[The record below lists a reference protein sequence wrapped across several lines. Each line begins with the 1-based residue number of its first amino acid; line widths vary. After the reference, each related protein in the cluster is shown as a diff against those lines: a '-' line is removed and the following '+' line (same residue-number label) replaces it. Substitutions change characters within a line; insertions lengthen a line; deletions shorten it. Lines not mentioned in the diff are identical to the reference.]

1 MGRVTQ
7 RRQVLHLDD
16 EVAAQRLDTLAV
28 EEPLEIRLGG
38 TSMAV
43 TMRTP
48 GDDFDL
54 VAGFAWTE
62 GLLTD
67 PDHLSGLQYCAGAD
81 ETGRNTYNVIDI
93 VLSDEAPLVDAS
105 A

>member
-16 EVAAQRLDTLAV
+16 GVAAPRPDTLAA

-67 PDHLSGLQYCAGAD
+67 PD
-81 ETGRNTYNVIDI
+81 
-93 VLSDEAPLVDAS
+93 
-105 A
+105 